1 MHSSGAL
8 LDFRA
13 LPPPAL
19 HHRAPP
25 RHVCHAEPANGAG
38 LSPSPSPTPQLRA
51 TLQALRERRRE
62 REMTSFYS
70 TQVGERPA
78 AVLPPTSGSPEE
90 EVSWEAVVCQEL
102 VSHLTPCS
110 QALRHVEM
118 VQLRTRLNSRLSK
131 ANAYA
136 RFCDLQVEQ
145 RNQVVVALFDEL
157 QLCRQ
162 DVESIR
168 AAMRNTVESSAQTI
182 ALDVLARAEALAA
195 RVSSA
200 LELADEQRVRPVSV
214 AWTGMASDVRIM
226 GSFDTWTR
234 GFALTPDQSG
244 TWTTWRAT
252 LNLLPGTYEV
262 KFLIDSANW
271 RIAADWAIVG
281 EGDSANNLLVV

>member
-1 MHSSGAL
+1 
-8 LDFRA
+8 
-13 LPPPAL
+13 
-19 HHRAPP
+19 
-25 RHVCHAEPANGAG
+25 
-38 LSPSPSPTPQLRA
+38 
-51 TLQALRERRRE
+51 
-62 REMTSFYS
+62 
-70 TQVGERPA
+70 
-78 AVLPPTSGSPEE
+78 
-90 EVSWEAVVCQEL
+90 
-102 VSHLTPCS
+102 
-110 QALRHVEM
+110 M

-168 AAMRNTVESSAQTI
+168 AAMRNTVDSSAQTI

-281 EGDSANNLLVV
+281 EGDGANNLLVV